1 LAIWLITLVFFFLT
15 HQMEEVGY
23 SIGAWRVAS
32 STWVAAMDGLA
43 KQAAACV
50 AGPADQVSHGE
61 GQAGGVILLGIATS
75 GSLIATQVA
84 QPC

>member
-1 LAIWLITLVFFFLT
+1 
-15 HQMEEVGY
+15 
-23 SIGAWRVAS
+23 
-32 STWVAAMDGLA
+32 MDGLA

>member
-1 LAIWLITLVFFFLT
+1 
-15 HQMEEVGY
+15 
-23 SIGAWRVAS
+23 
-32 STWVAAMDGLA
+32 MDGLA

-84 QPC
+84 ATVLITVLMLTFVMHIAASVLTRSALPGLATSILPGVPGR